1 MGRLTPACSLCSPD
15 LGPLLAESA
24 HWRLILNHNQNLLG
38 KCFLV
43 LRRHQEAV
51 PDVTAAEWAE
61 LQRELAR
68 ATRALAAAF
77 RPDHV
82 NYAFLQNQ
90 DRHVH
95 LHIIPR
101 YASPR
106 SFGVQVF
113 ADPDYPG
120 HYAVPSPARRLAPPE
135 LAGLTAALREALF
148 PATGRDA
155 PG

>member
-1 MGRLTPACSLCSPD
+1 
-15 LGPLLAESA
+15 
-24 HWRLILNHNQNLLG
+24 
-38 KCFLV
+38 V

-68 ATRALAAAF
+68 ATRALAATF

-148 PATGRDA
+148 PATVRDA